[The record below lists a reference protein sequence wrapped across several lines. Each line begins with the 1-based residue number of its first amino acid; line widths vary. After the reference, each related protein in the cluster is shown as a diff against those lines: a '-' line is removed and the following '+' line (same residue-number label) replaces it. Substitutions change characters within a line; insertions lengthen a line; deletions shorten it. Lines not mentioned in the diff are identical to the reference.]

1 MIRIAV
7 QFGPA
12 FFESMKRWDPDFMIL
27 QGHMIG
33 LIVNIPVDGG
43 HLVKSL

>member
-1 MIRIAV
+1 VIRISVQVGAAV
-7 QFGPA
+7 
-12 FFESMKRWDPDFMIL
+12 FESMKRRDPEFMIL
-27 QGHMIG
+27 HCQMIG